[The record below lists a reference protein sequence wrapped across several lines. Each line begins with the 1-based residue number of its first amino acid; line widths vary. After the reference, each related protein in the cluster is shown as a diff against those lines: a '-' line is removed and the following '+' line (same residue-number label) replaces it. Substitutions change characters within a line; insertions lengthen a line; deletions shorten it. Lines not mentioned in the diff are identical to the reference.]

1 MKIIALTGAIASGKN
16 FIADILAKKLK
27 CEIFDADNEVHKI
40 YQEDQKIINKVKA
53 IFPKSFKDN
62 KIDRAIISQEIFKKP
77 QYLKDLE
84 QIIHPQVRKNYQKFL
99 SNQKKKNAKFII
111 LNIPLLIEKSGY
123 EYDELVAITI
133 YPSVQKRRLISRAK
147 ARSNFDENLLE
158 KKFKEISKR
167 QLNNSQRKKI
177 ADFVINNSFSKEKT
191 ILQIN
196 KYIKSLNK

>member
-16 FIADILAKKLK
+16 FIADILAKKLQ

-133 YPSVQKRRLISRAK
+133 YPSTQKRRLISRAK

-167 QLNNSQRKKI
+167 QLNNKERKQI

-196 KYIKSLNK
+196 KYIKLLNK